1 MKPPMPAPD
10 HHALLHREL
19 QADEATVMRLVGFAE
34 PDEYLH
40 WDQLRHRTPPEGL
53 THEQWWLALSLR
65 RRSQWRHVP
74 LLQKSGEPFHFVLTD
89 RLLSACEVLT
99 RRLGAPRL
107 DVDGTVRRVTGS
119 VHLVRSLV
127 EEAITS
133 SQLEGASTS
142 RRVAKELLD
151 SGREPHDRSEQM
163 IVNNYEVMEWIRER
177 AAHDLTPGAVLEVH
191 RIVTEGTLDD
201 PEDAGRLETPDRERV
216 AVWDNTAEERRLHT
230 PPPAEELEQR
240 LQALCDF
247 ANGEAGAAYLPDIA
261 RAVVVHFMV
270 GYDHYFADG
279 NGRTARALFYWL
291 MLRSGHWLAEF
302 VSISSVL
309 RKAPSAYARAYLH
322 TEDDAGD
329 LTYFLHY
336 QLNVLGRAADA
347 FDLHLQRKQA
357 EQSAARTG
365 LEQVADDLNH
375 RQRELLSKALAE
387 GTSPTVAVMPYARRF
402 KVSDQTARNDLN
414 DLADRGMMLRER
426 AGRRHVFRVPAD
438 LPARLS
444 GRSSGASS

>member
-1 MKPPMPAPD
+1 MKLPMPAPEHED
-10 HHALLHREL
+10 LLRREL
-19 QADEATVMRLVGFAE
+19 RADDVSTLRLIGFSG

-65 RRSQWRHVP
+65 RRIQWRQVP
-74 LLQKSGEPFHFVLTD
+74 LLQKSGTPFHIVLTD
-89 RLLSACEVLT
+89 RMLAACEALT
-99 RRLGAPRL
+99 RRLGAPRF
-107 DVDGTVRRVTGS
+107 DAEGAVNRQTGS
-119 VHLVRSLV
+119 GHLVRSLV

-177 AAHDLTPGAVLEVH
+177 AAQEMTPEAVLQVH
-191 RIVTEGTLDD
+191 RIVTDGTLDD
-201 PEDAGRLETPDRERV
+201 PSDAGRLETPGRERV
-216 AVWDNTAEERRLHT
+216 AVWDDGAEARRLHT
-230 PPPAEELEQR
+230 PPPAEELEAR

-247 ANGEAGAAYLPDIA
+247 ANGATGGTYLPDIV

-279 NGRTARALFYWL
+279 NGRTARALFYWS
-291 MLRSGHWLAEF
+291 MLRSDHWLAEF

-309 RKAPSAYARAYLH
+309 RTAPSAYARAYLH
-322 TEDDAGD
+322 TEDDDGD
-329 LTYFLHY
+329 LTYFVHH
-336 QLNVLGRAADA
+336 QLEVLRRAADA
-347 FDLHLQRKQA
+347 FDRHLERKQA
-357 EQSAARTG
+357 EQGEARTG
-365 LEQVADDLNH
+365 LEQVAGDLNH
-375 RQRELLSKALAE
+375 RQRELLRGAVE
-387 GTSPTVAVMPYARRF
+387 DDGGRTVAVTPYARRF
-402 KVSDQTARNDLN
+402 RVSDQTARNDLN
-414 DLADRGMMLRER
+414 DLAGQGMLLRER

-438 LPARLS
+438 LTERLK
-444 GRSSGASS
+444 ASKDG